1 MIETRTQKVASA
13 AYRCVAAREHG
24 LKKPAQRQAY
34 SALAHKFPGM
44 VLENGLAQATGF
56 LLAKGRTEHIALFED
71 IHQIL
76 FSVGA
81 TQAADSEALHEE
93 IIESDLQAIMLL
105 TRCTLDA
112 SGWLKRYVQGILNVS
127 ASGDESSED
136 AAS

>member
-13 AYRCVAAREHG
+13 AYQRVAERNE
-24 LKKPAQRQAY
+24 LSPAERKAY
-34 SALAHKFPGM
+34 GALAHKFPGM

-56 LLAKGRTEHIALFED
+56 LLAKGRCEHKALFED

-76 FSVGA
+76 HSVGA
-81 TQAADSEALHEE
+81 TQASNSKALHEE

-105 TRCTLDA
+105 TRHTLDA
-112 SGWLKRYVQGILNVS
+112 SGWLKRYVQGILKVS
-127 ASGDESSED
+127 ATGDESSED

>member
-13 AYRCVAAREHG
+13 AYRCVTARKDG
-24 LKKPAQRQAY
+24 LEPAQRKAY
-34 SALAHKFPGM
+34 GALAHKFPAM

-56 LLAKGRTEHIALFED
+56 LLAKGRAEHIALFDD
-71 IHQIL
+71 IRQIL
-76 FSVGA
+76 HSVGA
-81 TQAADSEALHEE
+81 TQASDPKALHKK

-105 TRCTLDA
+105 TQRTLDA